1 MRKTV
6 HASLAC
12 WPALKHLDAA
22 AAASAGATDP
32 YLGSL
37 ASDHLQLVPQGQGL
51 IDEALLDAIRCRYPR
66 SAVRLHAN
74 VHILSRRVVTDL
86 SNFTDHPQWFARAAE
101 LHRYA
106 GSSVYSAH
114 AGRRCN
120 ATVQRV
126 VDNARRCADLF
137 GSPVAVEGLYPQA
150 DRSPGGRHEFLVSTW
165 EEYRELL
172 DARVW
177 MAIDLSHLNILAHQ
191 SGRFERQLTQEL
203 LASEW
208 VVEVHLSHNDGTG
221 DWHQVCDS
229 APWWSDVIPY
239 INQTAV
245 VFSEGNQ
252 RRSMKERK
260 EYEKQ

>member
-137 GSPVAVEGLYPQA
+137 GSPVAVEGLYPLA
-150 DRSPGGRHEFLVSTW
+150 DRAPGGRHEFLVSTW

-208 VVEVHLSHNDGTG
+208 TVEVHLSHNDGSG

-229 APWWSDVIPY
+229 APWWSDLIPY

-260 EYEKQ
+260 EYAR